1 MHRSLRPALAA
12 AGLVAALA
20 LPSGALAAGG
30 RAPDLQCDSSQPFY
44 TGTYNN
50 VTVPSGQTCNI
61 TASTI
66 YGNVTVQSTGSLD
79 LNGSGSVGGSLIVG
93 SQGSAFEDSG
103 WTIGG
108 SAVGNAAGTLSIS
121 GEVHG
126 ITANNTSVLSVSSAT
141 IDGNILSN
149 AGAFGGSI
157 GSSAISGSVYI
168 NGTTGGADNATWFI
182 AGPQND
188 GSPQD
193 IGGNLQLTNNQATIV
208 VVDNHVHRNLAC
220 YGNTPPP
227 FTSFGGTGNQVDG
240 QSLGQCA
247 TPNPFGS

>member
-20 LPSGALAAGG
+20 LPSAALAAGG
-30 RAPDLQCDSSQPFY
+30 QAPNLQCDSSQPFY

-50 VTVPSGQTCNI
+50 VYVPPQQTCNI
-61 TASTI
+61 SSSTI
-66 YGNVTVQSTGSLD
+66 YGSVTVGSAASLD
-79 LNGSGSVGGSLIVG
+79 LNGSGSVGGNVIVG
-93 SQGSAFEDSG
+93 SQASAYEDSG

-108 SAVGNAAGTLSIS
+108 SALGNGAGTVSIS

-126 ITANNTSVLSVSSAT
+126 IAVNNTSVLSVSSAT
-141 IDGNILSN
+141 VDGDILSN
-149 AGAFGGSI
+149 GGGFGGSI
-157 GSSAISGSVYI
+157 GSSAITGSVYI
-168 NGTTGGADNATWFI
+168 NGTTGGANATWFI

-193 IGGNLQLTNNQATIV
+193 IGGNLQLTNNQATIYV
-208 VVDNHVHRNLAC
+208 LDNHVHRNLAC
-220 YGNTPPP
+220 YRNTPPP
-227 FTSFGGTGNQVDG
+227 FTSYGGTGNQVDG

-247 TPNPFGS
+247 TPNPLS